1 MAKICELPKGTH
13 IPYWRLVVEQGI
25 ITQEII
31 DYSYPGS
38 GTEEDPYVVTWIPD
52 DPRDPMR
59 FGPGK
64 KWSITI
70 VMALATLAVS
80 LDSSAYSGG
89 ITQIIEE
96 FHISTEVATLGVSLF
111 VVGFAIGPLLWA
123 PLSEMFGRQILFITT
138 YCALTAFNCAAAGAQ
153 NSCTLLILRFFAGA
167 FGSSPLTNAGGVI
180 ADMFPAKERAIAMSI
195 FAAAPFLG
203 PVIGPIAGGFLGLKA
218 GWRWVMGLLGAC
230 SGLVWIVGAL
240 LIPETYAPVLL
251 RHRAAKLSTMT
262 GRIYRTQADIDQ
274 KAVSLK
280 TSFKVALSRP
290 WVLLFRE
297 PIVFLLSVYMA
308 ILYGTLFMLFAAYP
322 IVFQQGR
329 GWNQGVGALP
339 FLAIVVG
346 MLVAVAYTIIDNN
359 IRYIKTECRHGGA
372 APPESRLPPCILA
385 SIAIPIG
392 LFWFAWTNSPSIHF
406 MACTAAGVPFGFGLV
421 LIVLGILNYLIDAY
435 TFYAAS
441 VLAANSVLRSLFG
454 AAFPLFTSYMYE
466 ALGIHWASS
475 IPAFLALACAPF
487 PFLFYNYGAAIR
499 KRCKYAAESDAFI
512 RRLHAQVQQ
521 QSQSQAT
528 AGEDTAPDD
537 ADIKAKA

>member
-1 MAKICELPKGTH
+1 
-13 IPYWRLVVEQGI
+13 
-25 ITQEII
+25 
-31 DYSYPGS
+31 
-38 GTEEDPYVVTWIPD
+38 
-52 DPRDPMR
+52 
-59 FGPGK
+59 
-64 KWSITI
+64 
-70 VMALATLAVS
+70 
-80 LDSSAYSGG
+80 
-89 ITQIIEE
+89 
-96 FHISTEVATLGVSLF
+96 
-111 VVGFAIGPLLWA
+111 
-123 PLSEMFGRQILFITT
+123 
-138 YCALTAFNCAAAGAQ
+138 
-153 NSCTLLILRFFAGA
+153 
-167 FGSSPLTNAGGVI
+167 
-180 ADMFPAKERAIAMSI
+180 
-195 FAAAPFLG
+195 
-203 PVIGPIAGGFLGLKA
+203 
-218 GWRWVMGLLGAC
+218 MGLLGAF

-346 MLVAVAYTIIDNN
+346 MLLAVAYTIIDNN
-359 IRYIKTECRHGGA
+359 IRYIKTESRHGGA

-454 AAFPLFTSYMYE
+454 AAFPLFTSYTYE

-487 PFLFYNYGAAIR
+487 PFLFYKYGAAIR
-499 KRCKYAAESDAFI
+499 ARCKYAAESEAFI
-512 RRLHAQVQQ
+512 RRLYAQVQR
-521 QSQSQAT
+521 QSQSQET
-528 AGEDTAPDD
+528 PGGDTVPDD